1 VTAKGGINLH
11 GSLLP
16 EYRGAAPIQWAI
28 LDGKQQTGVTVIH
41 MTPRLDGGPC
51 LVQLTTPIGEDEEA
65 VELEQRLARLGIDAV
80 RQALPMLESWDGV
93 SPIGV
98 PQDRTR
104 ATKAPRLRKQDGWVD
119 WRRTAKQIRDQVR
132 ALKPWPTT
140 FTDWLRPE
148 GAPVRLILERV
159 RVVEAQ
165 VPDATTAGQIVQVEK
180 EQVLVAT
187 GQHLLSLEQVQPAGK
202 RVMTIGEFL
211 RGHSMQAGQLL
222 GRVIMPS
229 WQSVEGAAFPLGA
242 TWIAAEEAF
251 NFALYSKH
259 ATSVTLLLY
268 AEDDVE
274 TPVLVYPFHHL
285 RNKSGRIWHCRIP
298 RARMGGAKYYAYRVD
313 GPKTNGQ
320 YDMHAFDA
328 EKILLD
334 PYASSVFFPETFDR
348 DAAMRP
354 GPNDGHAPLGVLHQ
368 HQPPFDWG
376 GEVPYAG
383 FPRT

>member
-1 VTAKGGINLH
+1 MGESEMRLLMMGTGPFAVPTFQWLLDGQHDVAALVTRPVPEPVGRRKTPANPMRNLAVAQGVPVLDPPDVNALDARQQMAALGADLLVACDYGQILSAEALTVTAKGGINLH

-65 VELEQRLARLGIDAV
+65 IALEQRLARLGIDAV

-98 PQDRTR
+98 PQSRAR

-119 WRRTAKQIRDQVR
+119 WSRSAKQIRDQVR

-148 GAPVRLILERV
+148 GAPVRLILEYV
-159 RVVEAQ
+159 RVVEAEAT
-165 VPDATTAGQIVQVEK
+165 DGTTAGQIVQVQK

-222 GRVIMPS
+222 G
-229 WQSVEGAAFPLGA
+229 
-242 TWIAAEEAF
+242 AAE
-251 NFALYSKH
+251 
-259 ATSVTLLLY
+259 
-268 AEDDVE
+268 
-274 TPVLVYPFHHL
+274 
-285 RNKSGRIWHCRIP
+285 P
-298 RARMGGAKYYAYRVD
+298 RA
-313 GPKTNGQ
+313 N
-320 YDMHAFDA
+320 
-328 EKILLD
+328 
-334 PYASSVFFPETFDR
+334 
-348 DAAMRP
+348 
-354 GPNDGHAPLGVLHQ
+354 
-368 HQPPFDWG
+368 
-376 GEVPYAG
+376 
-383 FPRT
+383 